1 MLEPF
6 FQDIQ
11 AHGFSSLDNLIDQHT
26 VRKLVK
32 WSDILRAENQFVP
45 AKVSGEKIL
54 NTQIRGDST
63 YWLDPLHPTAEWSE
77 LKHFLDQLQ
86 SQLNEKFFLGIKQY
100 ECHLAYY
107 PVGAFYKKHLDRLS
121 TNSSRLFT
129 FILYLNENWNEG
141 DGGELVVF
149 DKQGLEI
156 KRLSPLAGRL
166 VGFMSDEFPH
176 EVLPSI
182 RPRLSFTGWMHN
194 KLLY

>member
-1 MLEPF
+1 MLEQF

-11 AHGFSSLDNLIDQHT
+11 AHGFGSVDNLIDQHT

-32 WSDILRAENQFVP
+32 WSDILRAENQFVA

-54 NTQIRGDST
+54 NAQIRGDST
-63 YWLDPLHPTAEWSE
+63 CWLDPLHPTAEWIE
-77 LKHFLDQLQ
+77 LKQFLDQLQ

-107 PVGAFYKKHLDRLS
+107 PVGTFYKKHLDRLS
-121 TNSSRLFT
+121 NSSSRLFT

-141 DGGELVVF
+141 DGGELVIF

-156 KRLSPLAGRL
+156 KRFSPLAGRF

-176 EVLPSI
+176 EVLPAI
-182 RPRLSFTGWMHN
+182 KPRLSFTGWMHN

>member
-54 NTQIRGDST
+54 NAQIRGDST
-63 YWLDPLHPTAEWSE
+63 YWLDPLHPTVEWDE
-77 LKHFLDQLQ
+77 LKLFLDQLQ

-156 KRLSPLAGRL
+156 KRLSPQAGRL

>member
-54 NTQIRGDST
+54 NAQIRGDST
-63 YWLDPLHPTAEWSE
+63 YWLDPLHPTVEWGE
-77 LKHFLDQLQ
+77 LKLFLDQLQ

-156 KRLSPLAGRL
+156 KRLSPQAGRL